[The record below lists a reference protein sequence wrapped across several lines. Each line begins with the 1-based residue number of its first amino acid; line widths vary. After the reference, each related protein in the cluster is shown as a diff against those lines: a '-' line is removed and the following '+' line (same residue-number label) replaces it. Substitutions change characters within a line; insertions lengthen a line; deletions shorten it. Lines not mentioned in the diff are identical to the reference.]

1 MKASAWVILL
11 GVSLAAGA
19 WFGGLVGYYLGAK
32 QATEAWDTAVME
44 RCANEVQAASE
55 LAYADCNAGLQELT
69 DGLARTCTDLAT
81 TCTAISN
88 DCGWRVE
95 WMQDMMEQSSAAWLY
110 SDQDPQR
117 AYDLLWCAS
126 GTAHPL
132 QTCLDMLVEGRK

>member
-1 MKASAWVILL
+1 MRSSSWLILL
-11 GVSLAAGA
+11 CVSLAAGA
-19 WFGGLVGYYLGAK
+19 WVGGLVGYYLGAK

-88 DCGWRVE
+88 DYGWRVE
-95 WMQDMMEQSSAAWLY
+95 WMQDMMERSAAWLY

-117 AYDLLWCAS
+117 AHDLLWCAS
-126 GTAHPL
+126 GTGNPL